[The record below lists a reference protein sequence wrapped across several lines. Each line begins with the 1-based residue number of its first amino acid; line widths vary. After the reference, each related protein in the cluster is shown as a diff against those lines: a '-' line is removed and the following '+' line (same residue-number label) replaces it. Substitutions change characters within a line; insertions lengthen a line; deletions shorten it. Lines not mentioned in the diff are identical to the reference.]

1 MTSSFPRRSDV
12 RTHASVLCACL
23 AVIMAVNFGRPGLL
37 DWSGQLKGPD
47 FLQFYVAGSIALSGD
62 SGALYDPVAFAAIGV
77 KLVPESQ
84 GVYYLPVYGPQVS
97 LLFAPFALL
106 PYGWALLIWI
116 LISIAIYGVCCW
128 AVWTTCRHLRK
139 EGPSIALLAAAFPA
153 VFNLITHGQNSAIA
167 LACLTGAFLAL
178 RQNRHFLAGLAI
190 GTLIYKPQ
198 LGIVLGCVFVA
209 SLEWRVVVGAL
220 CGAALQL
227 GTAWIHYGTPVMR
240 AYYQWILGI
249 GEINHLL
256 EPKPYQMHSLLSFW
270 KLLVPSLQIG
280 VGLYILCACV
290 VLFASWRVW
299 RTQAPLSLRYSFLLF
314 AAVLVSP
321 HLFVYDLVILAPA
334 LLMVGDW
341 AMGHQD
347 DARAKRVQQLLYYS
361 YALPLAGAVAQFT
374 HIQASVIAMSALSWV
389 LASIAFRSQETPLAT
404 SHVDRCEPV

>member
-23 AVIMAVNFGRPGLL
+23 GLILLVNFTKPGLL
-37 DWSGQLKGPD
+37 DWSSQLKGAD
-47 FLQFYVAGSIALSGD
+47 FLQFYVAGSMALRGD
-62 SGALYDPVAFAAIGV
+62 SGALQDPAAFAELGV
-77 KLVPESQ
+77 RLVPESS

-97 LLFAPFALL
+97 LFFAPFALL

-116 LISIAIYGVCCW
+116 LISTAIYGVCCW
-128 AVWTTCRHLRK
+128 AVWTTCRHLRN

-178 RQNRHFLAGLAI
+178 RQNRDFLAGLAI

-198 LGIVLGCVFVA
+198 LGIVLACVFVA

-220 CGAALQL
+220 CGAGLQL
-227 GTAWIHYGTPVMR
+227 GTAWMHYGTPAMR

-249 GEINHLL
+249 GDINHLL

-270 KLLVPSLQIG
+270 KLLVPNLQIA

-314 AAVLVSP
+314 ATVLVSP

-347 DARAKRVQQLLYYS
+347 DARAKRVQRLLYYS

-374 HIQASVIAMSALSWV
+374 RIQASVIAMSALSWV
-389 LASIAFRSQETPLAT
+389 LASIAFRSQETPIAT
-404 SHVDRCEPV
+404 SQVDRCEPV